1 MKIAI
6 SLETNDGLASRT
18 SDIFG
23 RCNYF
28 MFIDPDEK
36 SFEIEENPARSAA
49 GGAGIRAA
57 QFIAD
62 HQPAA
67 VVSGHIGPN
76 AQTVIAGAEIP
87 VLQFSGGSVEE
98 ALELFKN
105 DQLGKLTK
113 ADVSDHTGLK

>member
-6 SLETNDGLASRT
+6 SLETNEGLSSRT

-28 MFIDPDEK
+28 MFIDPKDK
-36 SFEIEENPARSAA
+36 SFEIIENPARSAT
-49 GGAGIRAA
+49 GGAGIQAA
-57 QFIAD
+57 QFIANR
-62 HQPAA
+62 QPAA

-98 ALELFKN
+98 ALDLFEK
-105 DQLGKLTK
+105 DQLAKLTE
-113 ADVSDHTGLK
+113 ADVRDHSGMK